1 MLAAGREVT
10 PGTCG
15 TPGGPERRLV
25 TPKDAVRDAR
35 RPVPGRSRLS
45 QDARAQDARTHG
57 WPSPW
62 CPHKPTRSNQRRWR
76 GRACGLCHLAGTATL
91 GPGQATSQAVPLR
104 EHRGRVDRRP
114 EAPRGQRQ
122 SHMPLRHPKTTTAP
136 AEPVSVPG
144 GSRRALGTLA
154 PPPCPWGPHGSR
166 RWPGRARTGP
176 WALEGHP
183 APALRPRTRVP
194 AKETGTAVARGAG
207 VTGNGAGRPRGGLAA
222 LVQLV
227 GAELTRLAAV
237 RLPRRRALGSPG
249 AGAPRVPA
257 GRGPLGRQGPASGVR
272 PATRRSRRHIGRHS
286 ALLGV
291 AAAGK
296 PGLGPEPH
304 THQAPFHVR
313 RAGPIAG
320 FHSPLNPCFL

>member
-1 MLAAGREVT
+1 MRTL
-10 PGTCG
+10 P
-15 TPGGPERRLV
+15 PRR
-25 TPKDAVRDAR
+25 DCDAR
-35 RPVPGRSRLS
+35 SRTS
-45 QDARAQDARTHG
+45 
-57 WPSPW
+57 
-62 CPHKPTRSNQRRWR
+62 
-76 GRACGLCHLAGTATL
+76 HLAGRPAAGAPRPCGQEAGGPQRAAAEPHAPATPQNHHSASRARFRPGGL
-91 GPGQATSQAVPLR
+91 AQGAGHACTPSLSVGPSREPAMAGPGQN
-104 EHRGRVDRRP
+104 G
-114 EAPRGQRQ
+114 
-122 SHMPLRHPKTTTAP
+122 
-136 AEPVSVPG
+136 SV
-144 GSRRALGTLA
+144 GSRR
-154 PPPCPWGPHGSR
+154 PPCPSSATP
-166 RWPGRARTGP
+166 
-176 WALEGHP
+176 
-183 APALRPRTRVP
+183 TRVP

-320 FHSPLNPCFL
+320 FHCPLNPCFLLKMD